1 MSRRQFLLTSL
12 ALTASAAS
20 PFAAAARAT
29 TRSYARPGESSWPKV
44 SDWAGLNAAVGGRL
58 SQGTA
63 PDLANPLVRPPISN
77 PFWIGDQTGLSQ
89 SSGWSQAWRSTPS
102 AYVLAAQEPSDV
114 AAAVRFARAHNVR
127 LVVRGGG
134 HSYLG
139 GSTAPESLMVWTRPM
154 RQVTV
159 HDAFTPAGSS
169 AQPVPAVSLGAGCI
183 WLDAYK
189 AVTTGAGR
197 YVQGGGCTTV
207 GCAGLV
213 QGGGFGSHSKA
224 YGTGAANLLEAEVV
238 TADGRTRVVNASRD
252 PDLFW
257 ALKGGGGGTFGV
269 ITRMTLATHALPQT
283 FGAVNCTIRAKSPEA
298 YRRLLARFVD
308 LYAEALHNARWGE
321 QVRAGADNRLDI
333 QMVFNGLT
341 PPEATQAWAPLIEFC
356 KASPAEYEGQDGLRA
371 LAAPARR
378 FWDADFL
385 KRYAPGV
392 IRADDR
398 PTAAAS
404 DFWWAGDS
412 DQVGAY
418 WHGYA
423 SAWLPSSPA
432 QAAEPRQVRRRV
444 VRRQPPQPHRSS
456 LQQGA
461 VGRLGCGDR
470 RRARHGHQPPG
481 ARRLRPRDH
490 RRLRT
495 PGLPRPSLAGR
506 GRGALQPRPGR
517 RLHRRA
523 SGGRA
528 GRRVLRQRMRLLPGR
543 LAPRILGG
551 PLHAA
556 RLREASLRSERAFHR
571 SPRRRQRSVGGWRCV
586 RRSGADSTADVG
598 AEGGGAVSAA
608 ERLQSDAELA
618 LSDLPSSG

>member
-371 LAAPARR
+371 LTAPARR

-398 PTAAAS
+398 PTASAS

-423 SAWLPSSPA
+423 SAWLPSSLLKPQNRAKFVDAWFAASRHNRIALHFNKGLSGASDAVIAAARDTATNPQVLDAFALAITAASGPPA
-432 QAAEPRQVRRRV
+432 FPGLASPDEAAARFN
-444 VRRQPPQPHRSS
+444 
-456 LQQGA
+456 
-461 VGRLGCGDR
+461 
-470 RRARHGHQPPG
+470 RARVDACIG
-481 ARRLRPRDH
+481 A
-490 RRLRT
+490 
-495 PGLPRPSLAGR
+495 
-506 GRGALQPRPGR
+506 
-517 RLHRRA
+517 
-523 SGGRA
+523 
-528 GRRVLRQRMRLLPGR
+528 
-543 LAPRILGG
+543 
-551 PLHAA
+551 
-556 RLREASLRSERAFHR
+556 LREAAPAAGSYVNECDYFQADWRRAFWGDHYMR
-571 SPRRRQRSVGGWRCV
+571 LASVKRRYDPSGLFTVHHGVG
-586 RRSGADSTADVG
+586 SEA
-598 AEGGGAVSAA
+598 
-608 ERLQSDAELA
+608 
-618 LSDLPSSG
+618 